1 MTDADD
7 PRSGDRDDPLRGY
20 ENTSHVPG
28 ERPTTAGPLND
39 LGQESRKLR
48 CDNFYDPR
56 TGILYTH
63 WDSGFFSNCTTA
75 LWALTELAADGIT
88 PARICMDRGWN
99 LYCDRDKLGP
109 LDLYGVFFSAHPD
122 VATSGRVAIPP
133 IHHHGR
139 YAWLGIEQW
148 TPFIR
153 RWFLPSG
160 PVLDLQR
167 SLAAKYHFT
176 GRGTIGFYYRGTDKA
191 TELTASPVDR
201 YMETARALASRH
213 RRHRIFIQTDQ
224 AQMRDRFMEE
234 FGDRC
239 FFVEEMPVTQGT
251 IGFHLLPDEELGLDR
266 IHFGMLGMAV
276 TRLLSEC
283 DVLVNCTGNMALWAA
298 LYRGNVK
305 KMYQFD
311 EHGDFVD
318 LKWSDHTRNFLR
330 RLARRLKLG
339 RARRFLGMLR
349 RGPLR
354 DR

>member
-1 MTDADD
+1 
-7 PRSGDRDDPLRGY
+7 
-20 ENTSHVPG
+20 
-28 ERPTTAGPLND
+28 
-39 LGQESRKLR
+39 
-48 CDNFYDPR
+48 
-56 TGILYTH
+56 
-63 WDSGFFSNCTTA
+63 
-75 LWALTELAADGIT
+75 
-88 PARICMDRGWN
+88 
-99 LYCDRDKLGP
+99 
-109 LDLYGVFFSAHPD
+109 
-122 VATSGRVAIPP
+122 
-133 IHHHGR
+133 
-139 YAWLGIEQW
+139 
-148 TPFIR
+148 
-153 RWFLPSG
+153 
-160 PVLDLQR
+160 
-167 SLAAKYHFT
+167 
-176 GRGTIGFYYRGTDKA
+176 
-191 TELTASPVDR
+191 
-201 YMETARALASRH
+201 
-213 RRHRIFIQTDQ
+213 
-224 AQMRDRFMEE
+224 MEE